1 MDRIK
6 TEIVIP
12 YINEEEFFIDGY
24 CLKKSEIT
32 RIKIVSSER
41 SIREIIDIEYAKIGS
56 GIICVINE
64 SSIISHSKLVQNITN
79 EILSEVKKEL
89 DDTKKQSS
97 KTEPNSINR
106 KVFIV
111 HGHDDKLKLEVEAFI
126 YKLGLEAIV
135 LSEQVNKGKT
145 IIEKIEENTAK
156 VKVKITTY
164 DLYNTTLETENY
176 MIENQESFLNE
187 ENIFDEE
194 RYMKY
199 KLDEMLKTKNT
210 ITHDITFN
218 LTKVN
223 DEWEINN
230 IDRETLEKIHG
241 LYDYNLG

>member
-1 MDRIK
+1 
-6 TEIVIP
+6 
-12 YINEEEFFIDGY
+12 
-24 CLKKSEIT
+24 
-32 RIKIVSSER
+32 
-41 SIREIIDIEYAKIGS
+41 
-56 GIICVINE
+56 
-64 SSIISHSKLVQNITN
+64 
-79 EILSEVKKEL
+79 
-89 DDTKKQSS
+89 
-97 KTEPNSINR
+97 
-106 KVFIV
+106 
-111 HGHDDKLKLEVEAFI
+111 
-126 YKLGLEAIV
+126 
-135 LSEQVNKGKT
+135 
-145 IIEKIEENTAK
+145 
-156 VKVKITTY
+156 
-164 DLYNTTLETENY
+164 

>member
-1 MDRIK
+1 MKKIIIVIMVSALCACNMIGTPTMKVQEYLTDFNNLNEDVTKDMESKIMDENLSSDNKDIYREILK
-6 TEIVIP
+6 RQYKDLKYEIV
-12 YINEEEFFIDGY
+12 E
-24 CLKKSEIT
+24 
-32 RIKIVSSER
+32 
-41 SIREIIDIEYAKIGS
+41 
-56 GIICVINE
+56 
-64 SSIISHSKLVQNITN
+64 
-79 EILSEVKKEL
+79 
-89 DDTKKQSS
+89 
-97 KTEPNSINR
+97 
-106 KVFIV
+106 
-111 HGHDDKLKLEVEAFI
+111 
-126 YKLGLEAIV
+126 
-135 LSEQVNKGKT
+135 
-145 IIEKIEENTAK
+145 EKIEENTAK